1 MKAYLL
7 VFETIDVDRETVKR
21 TIDRMPEIKNWH
33 LFFGNTMCLASES
46 NAKALAKKINRVLP
60 TMRYII
66 TEVEPDQK
74 GGRMPAS
81 VFSFLS
87 LPTPAEVEPV

>member
-21 TIDRMPEIKNWH
+21 TVDCMPEVKNWH

-46 NAKALAKKINRVLP
+46 SAKALARSLNRAFP

-81 VFSFLS
+81 VFSFLNV
-87 LPTPAEVEPV
+87 PTSVATESA